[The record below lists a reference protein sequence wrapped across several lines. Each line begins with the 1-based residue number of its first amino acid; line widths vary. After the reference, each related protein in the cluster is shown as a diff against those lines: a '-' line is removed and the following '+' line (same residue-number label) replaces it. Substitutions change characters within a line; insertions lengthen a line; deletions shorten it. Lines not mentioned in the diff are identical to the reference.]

1 MMASWVPWVG
11 VMVVAAACRQD
22 PRVLVQVAAVDSA
35 TVQLA
40 RAVADSLDE
49 ELMGLLAATLEQ
61 GGPALAIHICA
72 DSAQVRTLRH
82 WKNGVYIRRVSRR
95 VRNVDDT
102 PDAIERRLLEDLA
115 EARRQK
121 RLPRELVQVIRA
133 PDGTAELQ
141 YIRPLLVDG
150 RCLPC
155 HGDPAEFDPEVRAAL
170 ARRYPEDRATG
181 YAVGDLRGA
190 VSVRVPLRSP
200 SLP

>member
-1 MMASWVPWVG
+1 MASWARWLAL
-11 VMVVAAACRQD
+11 VAVSAACRQD
-22 PRVLVQVAAVDSA
+22 QRVIVQVPPADSA
-35 TVQLA
+35 TAALA
-40 RAVADSLDE
+40 RAVADSLGD
-49 ELMGLLAATLEQ
+49 ELMGLLGAALAQ

-82 WKNGVYIRRVSRR
+82 WKNGVYIRRVTNR

-102 PDAIERRLLEDLA
+102 PDALERQLLDSLE
-115 EARRQK
+115 EAGRRQQ
-121 RLPRELVQVIRA
+121 LPQELIRVIRA
-133 PDGTAELQ
+133 PDGSHELQ
-141 YIRPLLVDG
+141 YLRPMLVDE

-155 HGDPAEFDPEVRAAL
+155 HGDPAGFDPEVRAAL

-190 VSVRVPLRSP
+190 VSVRVPLRPS

>member
-1 MMASWVPWVG
+1 MP
-11 VMVVAAACRQD
+11 VA
-22 PRVLVQVAAVDSA
+22 DSA
-35 TVQLA
+35 TLQLA
-40 RAVADSLDE
+40 RVVADSLDE
-49 ELMGLLAATLEQ
+49 ELMGLLEPALER
-61 GGPALAIHICA
+61 GGPAMAIHVCA

-82 WKNGVYIRRVSRR
+82 WKNGIYIRRVSDR

-102 PDAIERRLLEDLA
+102 PDAIERQLLEHLA
-115 EARRQK
+115 EAHQEN

-133 PDGTAELQ
+133 PDGTHELQ
-141 YIRPLLVDG
+141 YLRPILVDE

-155 HGDPAEFDPEVRAAL
+155 HGDPTGFDPEVRAVL

-190 VSVRVPLRSP
+190 ISVRVPLRP